1 MSDFDAAST
10 AKDRSTSASCPS
22 RETLLDFLNDR
33 LPENEVDHVVQHVEY
48 CAKCQRSLDVLGEKT
63 GIHNR
68 LPNIEGFRIEAELG
82 RGGMGSV
89 YLAQRVADDHV
100 VAIKVL
106 PEEYLNDQERRQ
118 RFSREIET
126 LSRLSHPNIVQVLQA
141 GFSQQQPYFVMEYLS
156 GLTLGQFTRSLPL
169 APKVATEII
178 RLVATAVQFAH
189 EHQVVHRDLKPSNI
203 ILTPCSTGT
212 IRVGGGDG
220 PERCYDIR
228 LLDFSLAKEVDQETL
243 LTRTGEI
250 LGTLGYMAPEQVLG
264 GEVGPAADIYA
275 CGILLYELLSG
286 RTPHQAANLPE
297 LIHQIRHAEPIS
309 LRALVPTIPKDLETI
324 CEKCLE
330 KEPGKRYATAAELAA
345 DLEAC
350 GRARKITARP
360 VSAIRKVLRWAYRR
374 PATTTAIASATILL
388 LSGLATTGWM
398 LRQSHLANLALREE
412 QNRTLVESSKVNVL
426 NETLVK
432 DNRRFQNLASSM
444 LDELYYPNSL
454 PVRLEI
460 MKEITIEVEKDAD
473 SDSDPSK
480 LWNAYRANLV
490 IVQDL
495 QRQAPLP
502 AEQMQEVVFH
512 YEKAI
517 EFLDRYESSPSEV
530 TKGEFALFR
539 AELHGLLA
547 NSFRKNDEQDRA
559 IELYEKALQVYLTI
573 EQDNLVISPEQTTRK
588 ELSEILFR
596 NFISRSKSRV
606 LQLGSNRYDFREI
619 NDEFK
624 DETKE
629 LGDLILAGELLDSR
643 DYQLYEI
650 YCQNLSLMADSLLAA
665 NNPMAV
671 DLARQLVRV
680 WLDAP
685 GCWKYTPSELLA
697 CLGELC
703 EQSDSSNDRKLL
715 VDCLRR
721 NLQADH
727 RIMPEIQAV
736 LHSERFER
744 LVMHAELESAI
755 KAARNPKA
763 RKIPDRF

>member
-1 MSDFDAAST
+1 
-10 AKDRSTSASCPS
+10 
-22 RETLLDFLNDR
+22 
-33 LPENEVDHVVQHVEY
+33 
-48 CAKCQRSLDVLGEKT
+48 
-63 GIHNR
+63 
-68 LPNIEGFRIEAELG
+68 
-82 RGGMGSV
+82 
-89 YLAQRVADDHV
+89 
-100 VAIKVL
+100 
-106 PEEYLNDQERRQ
+106 
-118 RFSREIET
+118 
-126 LSRLSHPNIVQVLQA
+126 
-141 GFSQQQPYFVMEYLS
+141 
-156 GLTLGQFTRSLPL
+156 
-169 APKVATEII
+169 
-178 RLVATAVQFAH
+178 
-189 EHQVVHRDLKPSNI
+189 
-203 ILTPCSTGT
+203 
-212 IRVGGGDG
+212 
-220 PERCYDIR
+220 
-228 LLDFSLAKEVDQETL
+228 
-243 LTRTGEI
+243 
-250 LGTLGYMAPEQVLG
+250 
-264 GEVGPAADIYA
+264 
-275 CGILLYELLSG
+275 
-286 RTPHQAANLPE
+286 
-297 LIHQIRHAEPIS
+297 
-309 LRALVPTIPKDLETI
+309 
-324 CEKCLE
+324 
-330 KEPGKRYATAAELAA
+330 
-345 DLEAC
+345 
-350 GRARKITARP
+350 
-360 VSAIRKVLRWAYRR
+360 
-374 PATTTAIASATILL
+374 
-388 LSGLATTGWM
+388 
-398 LRQSHLANLALREE
+398 
-412 QNRTLVESSKVNVL
+412 LVESSKVNVL

-480 LWNAYRANLV
+480 LWNAYRANQV

-559 IELYEKALQVYLTI
+559 IELYEKALQAYLTI

-665 NNPMAV
+665 NNRMAV

>member
-22 RETLLDFLNDR
+22 QESLLDFLNDR
-33 LPENEVDHVVQHVEY
+33 LPENEVDHVVQHVEH

-89 YLAQRVADDHV
+89 YLAQRVEDDQV

-141 GFSQQQPYFVMEYLS
+141 CFSQQQPYFVMEYLS

-228 LLDFSLAKEVDQETL
+228 LLDFSLAKEVDQTTL

-360 VSAIRKVLRWAYRR
+360 VSAIRKLVRWAYRR

-398 LRQSHLANLALREE
+398 LRQSQLSFRELQAEQQRTLANKNIAE
-412 QNRTLVESSKVNVL
+412 
-426 NETLVK
+426 
-432 DNRRFQNLASSM
+432 NLTADLLSVMNDRGSIT
-444 LDELYYPNSL
+444 DQ
-454 PVRLEI
+454 LEI
-460 MKEITIEVEKDAD
+460 LLRHTPQIEAD
-473 SDSDPSK
+473 VTAKATPEN
-480 LWNAYRANLV
+480 LRNAYQINSQ
-490 IVQDL
+490 IVFCY
-495 QRQAPLP
+495 QRLC
-502 AEQMQEVVFH
+502 AEVPVDP
-512 YEKAI
+512 K
-517 EFLDRYESSPSEV
+517 DVSEYY
-530 TKGEFALFR
+530 
-539 AELHGLLA
+539 
-547 NSFRKNDEQDRA
+547 NRA
-559 IELYEKALQVYLTI
+559 IEYLERFSQVDDKKRSSLPCDLVRTDIEMNYANICAEFPDFSKASDLFGKAEKHLSRLSVEVL
-573 EQDNLVISPEQTTRK
+573 SPEQQYQFRMMTYLLNTLKLRNEIRPWRDGLTSKVPDESYSKLLENLRTLNRQFAEVKPSDRSLYLNYSEDLCLCAGDILNSQDK
-588 ELSEILFR
+588 E
-596 NFISRSKSRV
+596 
-606 LQLGSNRYDFREI
+606 
-619 NDEFK
+619 
-624 DETKE
+624 
-629 LGDLILAGELLDSR
+629 
-643 DYQLYEI
+643 
-650 YCQNLSLMADSLLAA
+650 
-665 NNPMAV
+665 P
-671 DLARQLVRV
+671 ARAMLRA

-685 GCWKYTPSELLA
+685 DCWDYTGDRLL
-697 CLGELC
+697 LFMGELC
-703 EQSDSSNDRKLL
+703 EASKDPRDIALL
-715 VDCLRR
+715 GECLRR
-721 NLQADH
+721 NLQSDH
-727 RIMPEIQAV
+727 RANPKIQKSLNSELFDRLMAIPE
-736 LHSERFER
+736 LK
-744 LVMHAELESAI
+744 SAI
-755 KAARNPKA
+755 TASRNPKPKA
-763 RKIPDRF
+763 IPTIKF